1 MLVFTLCFIGFAL
14 FYLLTY
20 SLNNSNPIMA
30 YLTHKE
36 ISGNT
41 YYYAEQNVWKDGK
54 SRRKWQKYLGTID
67 SIIDAVEGKH
77 LTPGYAVLFEL
88 GGVASYL
95 TIAKDI
101 QMVEKI
107 DSLLPKRKQG
117 LSIGEYLLIA
127 AINRGLEAV
136 SKRHMWTWFQDTA
149 LMNYFPGIKK
159 EQLTSQRFWDHMNLI
174 PEEKIIPVW
183 LEVLN
188 SALSSAHID
197 FSSVSFDET
206 NFYTFIST
214 FNQRCSLPQR
224 GKNKQG
230 RSNLR
235 QVNYA
240 LFCSKE
246 SHMPLYFDV
255 YQGNTHDSTEFKKIL
270 PAFKAAFKDRI
281 TPGSTITIIFDKGNN
296 SPEAI
301 SEIDQSSFHFVGS
314 LKLSDHNKLAL
325 ISNRDERF
333 ESTGH
338 PQLESIKA
346 LRLQKV
352 VYEKQRTVIVTFN
365 QNLYDDQLKT
375 LYNDLERCQEKLS
388 NLNHR
393 LTDRAEGLITRGK
406 KPTKASVGKNVKEIL
421 KRQYMKQLFKVD
433 YQEKNTIP
441 LIDYS
446 LDGEELARL
455 TDTYLGKKILFTD
468 NHDWKT
474 EDIIL
479 AYHGQHVI
487 ENVFKETKDRKMGC
501 WWPVHHWT
509 DQKIKVHGLYCTI
522 TLLMRAL
529 MIMKTKEDNIN
540 LSLGRLHE
548 KLKGIKQVINIYP
561 KKKGKGNRKERK
573 TRTLTQMDEIQEKLF
588 ELFRM
593 NDYIAF

>member
-1 MLVFTLCFIGFAL
+1 
-14 FYLLTY
+14 
-20 SLNNSNPIMA
+20 MA
-30 YLTHKE
+30 YIMHKK

-41 YYYAEQNVWKDGK
+41 YYYAEQRVWKDGK
-54 SRRKWQKYLGTID
+54 SRRQWQKYLGTID
-67 SIIDAVEGKH
+67 NIIDAVEGKP

-95 TIAKDI
+95 TISREI

-107 DSLLPKRKQG
+107 DGMLPKRKQG
-117 LSIGEYLLIA
+117 LSVGEYLLIA

-136 SKRHMWTWFQDTA
+136 SKRNMWSWFQDTV
-149 LMNYFPGIKK
+149 LLHYFQGIRK
-159 EQLTSQRFWDHMNLI
+159 EQLSSQRFWDHMNLI
-174 PEEKIIPVW
+174 PEEKILPVW
-183 LEVLN
+183 LEILN
-188 SALSSAHID
+188 SALSSNHID
-197 FSSVSFDET
+197 LSSVSYDET

-230 RSNLR
+230 RSDLR

-255 YQGNTHDSTEFKKIL
+255 YQGNVHDSKEFREIL
-270 PAFKAAFKDRI
+270 PGFRAAFKDRI
-281 TPGSTITIIFDKGNN
+281 TPQSTITIIFDKGNN

-301 SEIDQSSFHFVGS
+301 EEIDQSSFHFVGS
-314 LKLSDHNKLAL
+314 LKLNEQNELAL
-325 ISNRDERF
+325 ISNTDQRF
-333 ESTGH
+333 ETTGH
-338 PQLESIKA
+338 PQLEGIKA
-346 LRLQKV
+346 LRLEKV
-352 VYEKQRTVIVTFN
+352 VYGKQRTVIVTFN
-365 QNLYDDQLKT
+365 QNLYEDQLKT
-375 LYNDLERCQEKLS
+375 LYNDLEKCQEKLS
-388 NLNHR
+388 NLNRR

-406 KPTKASVGKNVKEIL
+406 KPTKASVAKNVKEIL
-421 KRQYMKQLFKVD
+421 KRQYMKKLFTID

-487 ENVFKETKDRKMGC
+487 EHVFKETKDRKTGC
-501 WWPVHHWT
+501 WWPVNHWT

-529 MIMKTKEDNIN
+529 MIMKTREDNIN

-561 KKKGKGNRKERK
+561 KQKGKGNRKERK
-573 TRTLTQMDEIQEKLF
+573 TRTLTKMDEIQEKLF
-588 ELFRM
+588 ELFKM

>member
-1 MLVFTLCFIGFAL
+1 
-14 FYLLTY
+14 
-20 SLNNSNPIMA
+20 MA
-30 YLTHKE
+30 YIMHKK
-36 ISGNT
+36 ISGKT
-41 YYYAEQNVWKDGK
+41 YYYAEQRVWKDGK
-54 SRRKWQKYLGTID
+54 SRREWQKYLGTID
-67 SIIDAVEGKH
+67 RIMDAVEGNPLAPDH
-77 LTPGYAVLFEL
+77 AILFEL

-95 TIAKDI
+95 SLAKEI

-107 DSLLPKRKQG
+107 DHMLPKRKQG

-136 SKRHMWTWFQDTA
+136 SKQSIWSWFQNTI
-149 LMNYFPGIKK
+149 LLNHFSGIKK
-159 EQLTSQRFWDHMNLI
+159 EQLSSQRFWDHMNLI
-174 PEEKIIPVW
+174 PEEKITPVW

-197 FSSVSFDET
+197 LSSVAFDET

-214 FNQRCSLPQR
+214 FNQRCSIPQR

-246 SHMPLYFDV
+246 NHLPLYFDV
-255 YQGNTHDSTEFKKIL
+255 YQGNVHDSTKFKEIL
-270 PAFKAAFKDRI
+270 PGFKAAFKNRI
-281 TPGSTITIIFDKGNN
+281 TAGATMTIVFDKGNN
-296 SPEAI
+296 SLEAI
-301 SEIDQSSFHFVGS
+301 GEIDQSSFHFVGS
-314 LKLSDHNKLAL
+314 LKLNDHAELAL
-325 ISNRDERF
+325 ISNMDERF

-338 PQLESIKA
+338 PQLENLKA
-346 LRLQKV
+346 LRVEKE
-352 VYEKQRTVIVTFN
+352 VYKKQRTVIVTFN

-388 NLNHR
+388 KLSHQ
-393 LTDRAEGLITRGK
+393 LTDRAMGLITRGK
-406 KPTKASVGKNVKEIL
+406 KPTKASVEKNVKEIL
-421 KRQYMKQLFKVD
+421 KRQYMKQLIKVD
-433 YQEKNTIP
+433 YHEKDTIP
-441 LIDYS
+441 MIQYS
-446 LDGEELARL
+446 LDGEKFAEL

-487 ENVFKETKDRKMGC
+487 ENIFKETKDSKMGC
-501 WWPVHHWT
+501 WWPLHHWT

-529 MIMKTKEDNIN
+529 MIMKTREKNIN
-540 LSLGRLHE
+540 LSLGRLH
-548 KLKGIKQVINIYP
+548 KSLNGIKQVINIYP
-561 KKKGKGNRKERK
+561 KQKGQGNKKERK
-573 TRTLTQMDEIQEKLF
+573 IQTLTKMDEVQEKLF
-588 ELFRM
+588 DLFKM
-593 NDYIAF
+593 DDYIAI

>member
-1 MLVFTLCFIGFAL
+1 
-14 FYLLTY
+14 
-20 SLNNSNPIMA
+20 MA
-30 YLTHKE
+30 YIMHKR
-36 ISGNT
+36 ISGKT
-41 YYYAEQNVWKDGK
+41 YYYAEQRVWKDGK
-54 SRRKWQKYLGTID
+54 SRREWQKYLGTID
-67 SIIDAVEGKH
+67 RIIDAVEGKH

-95 TIAKDI
+95 SIAREIKL
-101 QMVEKI
+101 VEKI
-107 DSLLPKRKQG
+107 DSMLPKRKQG

-136 SKRHMWTWFQDTA
+136 SKHSMWAWFQDTV
-149 LMNYFPGIKK
+149 LLNYFSGIRK
-159 EQLTSQRFWDHMNLI
+159 EQLSSQRFWDHMNLI

-183 LEVLN
+183 LEILN
-188 SALSSAHID
+188 NALSSTHID
-197 FSSVSFDET
+197 LSSVSYDET

-214 FNQRCSLPQR
+214 FNKRCNIPQR

-255 YQGNTHDSTEFKKIL
+255 YQGNVHDSTEFKEIL
-270 PAFKAAFKDRI
+270 PGFKAAFKDKI

-314 LKLSDHNKLAL
+314 LKLSDHKELAL
-325 ISNRDERF
+325 ISNKDEKF

-338 PQLESIKA
+338 PQLESLKA
-346 LRLQKV
+346 LRFKKV
-352 VYEKQRTVIVTFN
+352 VYGKQRTVIITFN

-375 LYNDLERCQEKLS
+375 LYNDLERCQGKLS
-388 NLNHR
+388 ELSRR

-421 KRQYMKQLFKVD
+421 KRQYMKQLIKVD

-441 LIDYS
+441 LISYS
-446 LDGEELARL
+446 LGGEEFARL

-479 AYHGQHVI
+479 AYHGQHII
-487 ENVFKETKDRKMGC
+487 ENIFKETKDSKMGC
-501 WWPVHHWT
+501 WWPVNHWT

-529 MIMKTKEDNIN
+529 MIMKTREDNIN

-561 KKKGKGNRKERK
+561 KQQGQGNRKERK
-573 TRTLTQMDEIQEKLF
+573 TRTLTRMDEIQEKLF
-588 ELFRM
+588 ELFKM
-593 NDYIAF
+593 NDYIAI

>member
-1 MLVFTLCFIGFAL
+1 
-14 FYLLTY
+14 
-20 SLNNSNPIMA
+20 MA
-30 YLTHKE
+30 YITSKE
-36 ISGNT
+36 ISGKI
-41 YYYAEQNVWKDGK
+41 YYYAEESVWKDGK

-88 GGVASYL
+88 GCVASYL

-107 DSLLPKRKQG
+107 DGILPKRKQG

-136 SKRHMWTWFQDTA
+136 SKRSIWTWFQDTA
-149 LMNYFPGIKK
+149 LLNYFSGIRK
-159 EQLTSQRFWDHMNLI
+159 EQLSSQRFWDHMNLI

-183 LEVLN
+183 LEILN
-188 SALSSAHID
+188 NALSLNHID
-197 FSSVSFDET
+197 LSSVSYDET

-230 RSNLR
+230 RFNLR

-246 SHMPLYFDV
+246 SHLPLYFDV

-270 PAFKAAFKDRI
+270 PKFKAAFKDKI
-281 TPGSTITIIFDKGNN
+281 TSESTITIIFDKGNN

-301 SEIDQSSFHFVGS
+301 REIDQSPFHFVGS
-314 LKLSDHNKLAL
+314 LKLSDQYELAL
-325 ISNRDERF
+325 IPNTDERL
-333 ESTGH
+333 EATGH
-338 PQLESIKA
+338 PQLEGIKA
-346 LRLQKV
+346 LRLNKL
-352 VYEKQRTVIVTFN
+352 VYEKQRTVVVTFN
-365 QNLYDDQLKT
+365 QNLYDDQLMT
-375 LYNDLERCQEKLS
+375 LYNDLEKCQEKLS
-388 NLNHR
+388 ELSRR
-393 LTDRAEGLITRGK
+393 LKDRADGLITRGK
-406 KPTKASVGKNVKEIL
+406 KPTKASVAKNVKEIL

-433 YQEKNTIP
+433 CQEKNAIP
-441 LIDYS
+441 LINYS
-446 LDGEELARL
+446 LDGEEFAGLC
-455 TDTYLGKKILFTD
+455 DTYLGKKILFTD

-479 AYHGQHVI
+479 AYHGQHII

-522 TLLMRAL
+522 TMLMRAL
-529 MIMKTKEDNIN
+529 MIMKTRENNIN

-561 KKKGKGNRKERK
+561 KKKGKGNKKERK

-593 NDYIAF
+593 NDYIAH

>member
-1 MLVFTLCFIGFAL
+1 
-14 FYLLTY
+14 
-20 SLNNSNPIMA
+20 MA

-41 YYYAEQNVWKDGK
+41 YYYAEQSVWKDGK

-314 LKLSDHNKLAL
+314 LKLSDHNQLAL

-388 NLNHR
+388 NLNRR

>member
-1 MLVFTLCFIGFAL
+1 
-14 FYLLTY
+14 
-20 SLNNSNPIMA
+20 MA
-30 YLTHKE
+30 YIMHKN
-36 ISGNT
+36 ISGKT
-41 YYYAEQNVWKDGK
+41 YYYAEQRVWKDGK
-54 SRRKWQKYLGTID
+54 SRREWQKYLGTID
-67 SIIDAVEGKH
+67 RIIDAVEGKH
-77 LTPGYAVLFEL
+77 LAPGYAVLFEL

-95 TIAKDI
+95 SIAKEI

-107 DSLLPKRKQG
+107 NSLLPKRKQG

-136 SKRHMWTWFQDTA
+136 SKRNMWTWFQDTV
-149 LMNYFPGIKK
+149 LLNYFQGIRK
-159 EQLTSQRFWDHMNLI
+159 EQLSSQRFWDHMNLI

-183 LEVLN
+183 MELLN
-188 SALSSAHID
+188 GALSSSHID
-197 FSSVSFDET
+197 LSSVSYDET

-214 FNQRCSLPQR
+214 FNNRCNLPQR

-255 YQGNTHDSTEFKKIL
+255 YQGNIHDSTEFKKIL
-270 PAFKAAFKDRI
+270 PGFKSAFKDKI
-281 TPGSTITIIFDKGNN
+281 KPGSTITIIFDKGNN

-314 LKLSDHNKLAL
+314 LKLSDHNELAL
-325 ISNRDERF
+325 ISNTDQRF
-333 ESTGH
+333 ETTGH
-338 PQLESIKA
+338 PQLEGIKA
-346 LRLQKV
+346 LRLEKV
-352 VYEKQRTVIVTFN
+352 VHEKQRTVIVTFN
-365 QNLYDDQLKT
+365 QNLYNDQLKT

-388 NLNHR
+388 ALNRR

-406 KPTKASVGKNVKEIL
+406 KPTRESVAKNVKEIL
-421 KRQYMKQLFKVD
+421 KRQYMKQLIKVD

-441 LIDYS
+441 LISYS
-446 LDGEELARL
+446 LDGEEFARL

-479 AYHGQHVI
+479 AYHGQHII
-487 ENVFKETKDRKMGC
+487 ENIFKETKDNKTGC
-501 WWPVHHWT
+501 WWPVNHWT

-529 MIMKTKEDNIN
+529 MIMKTREHNIN

-561 KKKGKGNRKERK
+561 KQKGQGNKKERK
-573 TRTLTQMDEIQEKLF
+573 TRTLTRMDEIQETLF

-593 NDYIAF
+593 NDYIAI

>member
-1 MLVFTLCFIGFAL
+1 M
-14 FYLLTY
+14 
-20 SLNNSNPIMA
+20 
-30 YLTHKE
+30 HKK

-41 YYYAEQNVWKDGK
+41 YYYAEQRVWKDGK
-54 SRRKWQKYLGTID
+54 SRRQWQKYLGTID
-67 SIIDAVEGKH
+67 NIIDAVEGKH
-77 LTPGYAVLFEL
+77 LTPVYAVLFEL

-95 TIAKDI
+95 TIARQI

-107 DSLLPKRKQG
+107 DSMLPKRKQG
-117 LSIGEYLLIA
+117 LSTGEYLLIA

-136 SKRHMWTWFQDTA
+136 SKRNMWAWFQDTV
-149 LMNYFPGIKK
+149 LLHYFQGIRK
-159 EQLTSQRFWDHMNLI
+159 EQLSSQRFWDHMNLI

-183 LEVLN
+183 LEILN
-188 SALSSAHID
+188 SVLSSNHID
-197 FSSVSFDET
+197 LSSVSYDET

-214 FNQRCSLPQR
+214 FNQRRSLPQR

-230 RSNLR
+230 RSDLR

-255 YQGNTHDSTEFKKIL
+255 YQGNVHDSKEFREIL
-270 PAFKAAFKDRI
+270 PGFRAAFKDKI
-281 TPGSTITIIFDKGNN
+281 KPQSTITIIFDKGNN

-301 SEIDQSSFHFVGS
+301 SEIDQSSFHFIGS
-314 LKLSDHNKLAL
+314 LKLNEQNELAL
-325 ISNRDERF
+325 ISNTDQRF
-333 ESTGH
+333 ETTGH

-346 LRLQKV
+346 LRMEKA
-352 VYEKQRTVIVTFN
+352 VYGKQRTVIVTFN

-375 LYNDLERCQEKLS
+375 LYNDLEKCQEKLS
-388 NLNHR
+388 NLNRR
-393 LTDRAEGLITRGK
+393 LTDRAAGLITRGK
-406 KPTKASVGKNVKEIL
+406 KPTTTSVAKNVKEIL
-421 KRQYMKQLFKVD
+421 KRQYMKQLFKID

-446 LDGEELARL
+446 LDGEELAKL

-487 ENVFKETKDRKMGC
+487 ENVFKETKDRKTGC
-501 WWPVHHWT
+501 WWPVNHWT

-529 MIMKTKEDNIN
+529 MIMKTREDDIN

-561 KKKGKGNRKERK
+561 KQKGKGNRKERK
-573 TRTLTQMDEIQEKLF
+573 TRTLTKMDEIQAKLF
-588 ELFRM
+588 ELFNM

>member
-1 MLVFTLCFIGFAL
+1 
-14 FYLLTY
+14 
-20 SLNNSNPIMA
+20 MA
-30 YLTHKE
+30 YITHKK
-36 ISGNT
+36 ISGKT
-41 YYYAEQNVWKDGK
+41 YYYAEHRVWKDGK
-54 SRRKWQKYLGTID
+54 SRREWQKYLGTID
-67 SIIDAVEGKH
+67 RIMDAVEGKH

-95 TIAKDI
+95 HIARQIK
-101 QMVEKI
+101 MVEKI
-107 DSLLPKRKQG
+107 DSMLPKRRQG

-136 SKRHMWTWFQDTA
+136 SKRNMWTWFQDTV
-149 LMNYFPGIKK
+149 LLNYFQGIRK
-159 EQLTSQRFWDHMNLI
+159 EQLSSQRFWDHMNLI

-183 LEVLN
+183 LEILN
-188 SALSSAHID
+188 NALSSVHID
-197 FSSVSFDET
+197 LSSVSFDET

-224 GKNKQG
+224 SKNKQG

-255 YQGNTHDSTEFKKIL
+255 YQGNVHDSKEFKKIL
-270 PAFKAAFKDRI
+270 PGFKSAFKNRI
-281 TPGSTITIIFDKGNN
+281 TPQSTITIIFDKGNN

-301 SEIDQSSFHFVGS
+301 NEIDQSSFHFVGS
-314 LKLSDHNKLAL
+314 LKLSDHKELAL
-325 ISNRDERF
+325 ISNMDEKF

-338 PQLESIKA
+338 SQLEGLKA
-346 LRLQKV
+346 LRLKKV
-352 VYEKQRTVIVTFN
+352 VYEKQRTVIITFN
-365 QNLYDDQLKT
+365 QNLYNDQLKT
-375 LYNDLERCQEKLS
+375 LYNDLERCQGKLS
-388 NLNHR
+388 ELSQR

-421 KRQYMKQLFKVD
+421 KRQYMKQLIKVD

-441 LIDYS
+441 LISYS
-446 LDGEELARL
+446 LDGEEFARL
-455 TDTYLGKKILFTD
+455 ADTYLGKKILFTD

-479 AYHGQHVI
+479 AYHGQHII
-487 ENVFKETKDRKMGC
+487 ENIFKETKDRKMGC
-501 WWPVHHWT
+501 WWPMNHWT

-529 MIMKTKEDNIN
+529 IIMKTREENIN

-548 KLKGIKQVINIYP
+548 KLNSIKQVINIYP
-561 KKKGKGNRKERK
+561 KQEGKGNRKERK
-573 TRTLTQMDEIQEKLF
+573 TRTLTKMDEIQEKLF
-588 ELFRM
+588 ELFEM
-593 NDYIAF
+593 NDYIAI